1 MSLTKNQQGQRW
13 SFKVSNVAKLNS
25 RKNSRAT
32 EAIRLDDFVPNVQIR
47 GGTYHGGTNPGI
59 GFGEEQKPDS
69 NLG

>member
-47 GGTYHGGTNPGI
+47 GGTYHGGTYPCI
-59 GFGEEQKPDS
+59 GWGEERKPDS